1 MVKRFFKDSA
11 IYGFGKFL
19 SYGIGFFLIPIYT
32 RAFPPAE
39 FGVVDL
45 LNTVARL
52 ALLTIALEI
61 AQAVIRFLADAKSQE
76 EKVAYSSTAL
86 WFSVVVYGVFVVI
99 GWLGA
104 DSFSRFVLAEDGQQD
119 VFRVALL
126 MIWASGIFNL
136 LQNQLRWQSKSTR
149 YTLVSILDTVISLGL
164 TIIFITLLK
173 SGIIGVFW
181 GQTIGLV
188 VGGALAYWFSRH
200 DFALIFDWT
209 KLREMLK
216 FSLPLVPSGV
226 AVFVYLYI
234 DRITINA
241 LMSISDVGIFGVGYR
256 IASIVSL
263 LMFGFQISMM
273 PLIYQHYREPA
284 TPRNLAR
291 IFRYFVAGA
300 LLMVIGLSLFAR
312 ELLTLLTTPAYY
324 GAWMVIPLLVP
335 ATVLSGMAMFAPG
348 LSIAK
353 RTGMIALINI
363 TGAILNTLLNLLLI
377 PYFGIEGAALATLM
391 TTASVFGLFLYF
403 SQKTYPVPHAW
414 RQLSLGVLVTIALV
428 ALGLQIDLA
437 PIPAII
443 LKVGICLLAA
453 GLFFAIGLVEVGDVR
468 LVANELKVKS

>member
-1 MVKRFFKDSA
+1 MVKRFFKDSI

-61 AQAVIRFLADAKSQE
+61 TQAVIRFLADIKSHDE
-76 EKVAYSSTAL
+76 RVAYSSTAL
-86 WFSVVVYGVFVVI
+86 WFSMVMYGVFVVI

-104 DSFSRFVLAEDGQQD
+104 DRFSNSLLGEEGQQE

-126 MIWASGIFNL
+126 MIWFSGIFNL

-149 YTLVSILDTVISLGL
+149 YTIVSILDTVVSLGL
-164 TIIFITLLK
+164 TIIFILVLN

-181 GQTIGLV
+181 GQTIGLLFGCV
-188 VGGALAYWFSRH
+188 LAYWFSRH
-200 DFALIFDWT
+200 DFALVFDWG

-241 LMSISDVGIFGVGYR
+241 LMSIGDVGIFGVGYR

-263 LMFGFQISMM
+263 LMFGFQISLM
-273 PLIYQHYREPA
+273 PLVYQHYRDPA
-284 TPRNLAR
+284 TPRNLSR

-312 ELLTLLTTPAYY
+312 ELLVLLTTPAYY
-324 GAWMVIPLLVP
+324 GAWMVVPLLVP

-363 TGAILNTLLNLLLI
+363 VGAILNTLLNLLLI
-377 PYFGIEGAALATLM
+377 PYLGIEGAALATLI
-391 TTASVFGLFLYF
+391 TTATVFGLSLYF

-414 RQLSLGVLVTIALV
+414 RQLSLGILVTVILV
-428 ALGLQIDLA
+428 ALGLQIDLEL
-437 PIPAII
+437 IPAII
-443 LKVGICLLAA
+443 LKAGVCVLAA